1 MNWHLK
7 VFNREPRFASAIA
20 TALSLCVL
28 FAPAQARASDSVERW
43 NIAMTDFSA
52 GQAPPG
58 IPPMVEARGYAM
70 AHIAMLQALRSA
82 RASIQNANVNAAIA
96 AAAHG
101 VLTSAFAPFGPNPFD
116 SVYQAELAAIP
127 DGPAETRGVTIGE
140 NAAAAMLATRA
151 DEDIFAALG
160 APYTPGTDPGDYQ
173 ATPPTNVIV
182 GAGWAELKTFVVR
195 SPRQFRAPRPYS
207 SLRSLDYAMDVNEI
221 ELLGKAVGSGRTEDQ
236 TAIAFYWYESS
247 PFAWNRIGRSVAGGL
262 SLIEHAR
269 MFAALNAALA
279 DAYSTSLES
288 KFHYN
293 FWRPITAIR
302 AAGTDGNPLTIAD
315 ASWEPAFITPPIP
328 DYPSGHSAAGGAAAE
343 VIEAFVGRGRAFT
356 HVSTTGPISGIPG
369 GETRSFSSVQKA
381 AIENAYSRMLVGIH
395 FRRAC
400 TAGLEQGREIGRYV
414 VENAAFLHD

>member
-1 MNWHLK
+1 
-7 VFNREPRFASAIA
+7 
-20 TALSLCVL
+20 
-28 FAPAQARASDSVERW
+28 
-43 NIAMTDFSA
+43 MTDFSA

-70 AHIAMLQALRSA
+70 AHIAMLQALRTA
-82 RASIQNANVNAAIA
+82 RANINPANGNAAIA

-101 VLTSAFAPFGPNPFD
+101 VLSSVFAPFGPNPFD

-127 DGPAETRGVTIGE
+127 NGPAETRGVSIGE
-140 NAAAAMLATRA
+140 KAAAAMLATRE

-182 GAGWAELKTFVVR
+182 GAGWSELKTFVVR
-195 SPRQFRAPRPYS
+195 SPRQFRAPRPYT
-207 SLRSLDYAMDVNEI
+207 SLRSLEYAMDVNEI
-221 ELLGKAVGSGRTEDQ
+221 EVLGKAVGSSRSEDQ

-247 PFAWNRIGRSVAGGL
+247 PIGWNRIGRSVAGGL
-262 SLIEHAR
+262 SLMQHAR

-302 AAGTDGNPLTIAD
+302 AADTDGNPLTVAD
-315 ASWEPAFITPPIP
+315 ATWEPTFITPPIP
-328 DYPSGHSAAGGAAAE
+328 DYPSGHAAAGGAAAE

-369 GETRSFSSVQKA
+369 SETRSFSSVQKA

-400 TAGLEQGREIGRYV
+400 TAGLEQGRDIGQYV
-414 VENAAFLHD
+414 VENATFLHD